1 MSRVIGIDLG
11 TTNSCVAIME
21 GSQAKVLE
29 NSEGARTTPS
39 IVAFLENNE
48 KLVGQSAKRQAVTNA
63 QDTIFASKRL
73 IGRTF
78 EDETVKKDINKVPY
92 KIVKSEKGEA
102 WIEAKGEKYSPA
114 QISAFV
120 LQKMKETAEKYL
132 GQAVTKAVITVPAYF
147 NDAQRQATKDAGK
160 IAGLEVL
167 RIINEP
173 TAASLAY
180 GLDKKGGKKI
190 AVYDL
195 GGGTFDVS
203 ILEIGDGVFEVKSTN
218 GDTFLGGEDFDDEIV
233 TYLINEFKK
242 DNGIDLQTDKLALQ
256 RLKEAAE
263 KAKIELSAAT
273 QTEINLPFITA
284 DKTGPKHVNLKFTRA
299 KLEALVEKL
308 IERTLTPCKT
318 ALKDSGFSA
327 AEINEVVMVGG
338 MTRMPKVIETVKNFF
353 GKEPNKSV
361 NPDEV
366 VAMGAAI
373 QAGVLQGDVK
383 DVLLLDVTP
392 LSLGIETLG
401 GVSTKLIEKN
411 TTIPTKK
418 SQVFSTAEDNQ
429 PAVSIRVL
437 QGEREMANDNK
448 MLGNFE
454 LVGIPS
460 APRGTPQIEV
470 TFDIDAN
477 GIVSVSAKDK
487 GTGKEQK
494 IQIQAS
500 GGLTDEE
507 IQKMVKEAE
516 ANKEADQKKRETVDA
531 RNQGDSIIFSTEKSL
546 KEHGDK
552 ISSEEKKAIEDGIS
566 DLRNALKGT
575 DTEVI
580 KKKTQ
585 DLVQVSMK
593 LGEAVYKSQ
602 QKDSTGKP
610 GDPNGNPENQES
622 KKDDKENVVDADF
635 EDVKD
640 DKEKSA

>member
-1 MSRVIGIDLG
+1 MSKIIGIDLG
-11 TTNSCVAIME
+11 TTNSCVSIME
-21 GSQAKVLE
+21 GSQPKVLE
-29 NSEGARTTPS
+29 NAEGARTTPS
-39 IVAFLENNE
+39 VVAFTEEKE
-48 KLVGQSAKRQAVTNA
+48 KLIGQPAKRQAVTNPEN
-63 QDTIFASKRL
+63 TIFAVKRL
-73 IGRTF
+73 IGRNF
-78 EDETVKKDINKVPY
+78 EDPTVKKDIEAAPF
-92 KIVKSEKGEA
+92 KIVNSEKGDA
-102 WIEAKGEKYSPA
+102 WIEAKNEKYSPS
-114 QISAFV
+114 QISAFI

-132 GQAVTKAVITVPAYF
+132 GQSVTKAVITVPAYF

-180 GLDKKGGKKI
+180 GLDKKQNKKI

-203 ILEIGDGVFEVKSTN
+203 ILELGDGVFEVKSTN
-218 GDTFLGGEDFDDEIV
+218 GDTFLGGEDFDNAVVE
-233 TYLINEFKK
+233 YLISEFKK
-242 DNGIDLQTDKLALQ
+242 DSGIDLKSDKLALQ

-263 KAKIELSAAT
+263 KAKIELSAAE
-273 QTEINLPFITA
+273 QTDINLPFITA
-284 DKTGPKHVNLKFTRA
+284 DKTGPKHINLKMTRA
-299 KLEALVEKL
+299 KLEALVEEL
-308 IERTLTPCKT
+308 ISRTIPPCKT
-318 ALKDSGFSA
+318 ALKDAGVSA
-327 AEINEVVMVGG
+327 SDIDEIVMVGG
-338 MTRMPKVIETVKNFF
+338 MTRMPKVINEVKNFF

-437 QGEREMANDNK
+437 QGEREMASDNK
-448 MLGNFE
+448 LLGNFE
-454 LVGIPS
+454 LIGIAP
-460 APRGTPQIEV
+460 APRGVPQVEV

-477 GIVSVSAKDK
+477 GIVNVSAKDK

-500 GGLTDEE
+500 GGLSDEE
-507 IQKMVKEAE
+507 IEKMVKDAE
-516 ANKEADQKKRETVDA
+516 ANKEADKKKRESVDV
-531 RNQGDSIIFSTEKSL
+531 RNQADTLIHSTEKNL
-546 KEHGDK
+546 KEHGTKVSDA
-552 ISSEEKKAIEDGIS
+552 EKKAIEDGS
-566 DLRNALKGT
+566 AALKESLKGE
-575 DTEVI
+575 DIEDI
-580 KKKTQ
+580 KKKTES
-585 DLVQVSMK
+585 LVQASMK
-593 LGEAVYKSQ
+593 LGEAIYKSQ
-602 QKDSTGKP
+602 QNAKPDSSKEDGKDEK
-610 GDPNGNPENQES
+610 D
-622 KKDDKENVVDADF
+622 KKDDNVVDADF
-635 EDVKD
+635 EEVKD
-640 DKEKSA
+640 ENKEKSA